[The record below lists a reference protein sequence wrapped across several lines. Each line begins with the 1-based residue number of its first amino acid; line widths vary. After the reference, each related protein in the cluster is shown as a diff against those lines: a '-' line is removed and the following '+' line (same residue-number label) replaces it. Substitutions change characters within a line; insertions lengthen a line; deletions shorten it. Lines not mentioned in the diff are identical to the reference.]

1 MKEKQPSYVQAVA
14 KWTIAI
20 ILTIGAVILAWQ
32 LREVFILL
40 FLSLALSSMMR
51 GPIEKLIKNRI
62 PPGLAMPLTF
72 LLIAAVL
79 GSIAYFALPN
89 VAKDWHNFSIAL
101 ATQYDKIRLSMLM
114 GGATTRAIVQRLPS
128 PAELGLV
135 ASAAPLNTAQAAQ
148 SALSALGLGVLVLS
162 QGLLIFFLSLYW
174 SADRLRF
181 ERLALAFVSPEN
193 RASARAGWREFEN
206 GLGRYL
212 LSEGVQSLLIGG
224 ILTFGFLLI
233 GMPYPFLMA
242 FWAAAAWAL
251 PLLGGPIA
259 LAPIIIVGF
268 MTSPLVG
275 ALASVI
281 TIATLAFME
290 FVVERKLYPR
300 ERYGGSLTLIVTLA
314 LVSTIGV
321 LGFIA
326 APPLTAAI
334 QMFINSWLYPK
345 PAAKTQI
352 TGGAWR
358 AHLDEVRDMFAQL
371 DEPSPRTRNL
381 LGRLETLAREAE

>member
-1 MKEKQPSYVQAVA
+1 MKEKQPSYAQPIA
-14 KWTIAI
+14 KWTVAI
-20 ILTIGAVILAWQ
+20 LLTIGGVILAWQ

-51 GPIEKLIKNRI
+51 GPIEKLIKNRV
-62 PPGLAMPLTF
+62 PAGLAMPLAF
-72 LLIAAVL
+72 LLIAVIF

-89 VAKDWHNFSIAL
+89 VSRDAQSFATTL
-101 ATQYDKIRLSMLM
+101 ATQYDKVRLSMLT
-114 GGATTRAIVQRLPS
+114 GGQVPRAIVQRLPS

-135 ASAAPLNTAQAAQ
+135 ASSAPANATQAAE
-148 SALSALGLGVLVLS
+148 SALSVLGLGLTILS

-181 ERLALAFVSPEN
+181 ERIALAFFSPEN

-212 LSEGVQSLLIGG
+212 LSEVTQSLLIGG
-224 ILTFGFLLI
+224 ILTFGFLAI

-259 LAPIIIVGF
+259 LVPIALVGF
-268 MTSPLVG
+268 LTSPVVG
-275 ALASVI
+275 ALAVVI

-300 ERYGGSLTLIVTLA
+300 ERYGGSLALIVTLV
-314 LVSTIGV
+314 LVSAIGV

-334 QMFINSWLYPK
+334 QMFINSWLHPK
-345 PAAKTQI
+345 PAAKTEI
-352 TGGAWR
+352 YGEAWR